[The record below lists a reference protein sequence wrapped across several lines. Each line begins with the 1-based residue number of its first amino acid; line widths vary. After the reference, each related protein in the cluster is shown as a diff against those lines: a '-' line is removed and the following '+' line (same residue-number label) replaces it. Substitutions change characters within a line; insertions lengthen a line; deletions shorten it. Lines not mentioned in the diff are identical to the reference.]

1 MNHRETGS
9 FTPSIK
15 YHRAVP
21 RIPAVLLKVYLKG
34 LDSPKALRADIVF
47 EPRERERETSR
58 TRRILRDHSFTR
70 LVSFVKRAPV
80 KKATVNW
87 VLGIHL
93 VADNLCRCPSFPT
106 IATKRLGISNDWPIS
121 LDGQNAPLIPN
132 PVLDRSKSIDLGS

>member
-47 EPRERERETSR
+47 EPRARERERERESS
-58 TRRILRDHSFTR
+58 LEPNKAHPAGSFIYSAR
-70 LVSFVKRAPV
+70 LVR
-80 KKATVNW
+80 
-87 VLGIHL
+87 
-93 VADNLCRCPSFPT
+93 
-106 IATKRLGISNDWPIS
+106 
-121 LDGQNAPLIPN
+121 
-132 PVLDRSKSIDLGS
+132 

>member
-47 EPRERERETSR
+47 EPRAREKERESFSR
-58 TRRILRDHSFTR
+58 TEQGASCGI
-70 LVSFVKRAPV
+70 
-80 KKATVNW
+80 
-87 VLGIHL
+87 IHL
-93 VADNLCRCPSFPT
+93 
-106 IATKRLGISNDWPIS
+106 
-121 LDGQNAPLIPN
+121 
-132 PVLDRSKSIDLGS
+132 LGSSRSLSERQLRRPRLIEF

>member
-47 EPRERERETSR
+47 EPRKRERQRERESS
-58 TRRILRDHSFTR
+58 LEPNKAHPAGSFIYSAR
-70 LVSFVKRAPV
+70 LVR
-80 KKATVNW
+80 
-87 VLGIHL
+87 
-93 VADNLCRCPSFPT
+93 
-106 IATKRLGISNDWPIS
+106 
-121 LDGQNAPLIPN
+121 
-132 PVLDRSKSIDLGS
+132 

>member
-47 EPRERERETSR
+47 EPRKRERERVLSNR

-70 LVSFVKRAPV
+70 LASFVKRAPV

-93 VADNLCRCPSFPT
+93 VADNLPVTFSVRVSPPLLPPDHRDQTSGNFSND
-106 IATKRLGISNDWPIS
+106 ISRWTKR
-121 LDGQNAPLIPN
+121 ALIRDPSS
-132 PVLDRSKSIDLGS
+132 D

>member
-47 EPRERERETSR
+47 EPRKRERDRERERVLSNR

-70 LVSFVKRAPV
+70 LASFVKRAPV
-80 KKATVNW
+80 KKATVN
-87 VLGIHL
+87 
-93 VADNLCRCPSFPT
+93 
-106 IATKRLGISNDWPIS
+106 
-121 LDGQNAPLIPN
+121 
-132 PVLDRSKSIDLGS
+132 

>member
-47 EPRERERETSR
+47 EPRARERERKRVLSNR

-80 KKATVNW
+80 KKATVN
-87 VLGIHL
+87 
-93 VADNLCRCPSFPT
+93 
-106 IATKRLGISNDWPIS
+106 
-121 LDGQNAPLIPN
+121 
-132 PVLDRSKSIDLGS
+132 

>member
-47 EPRERERETSR
+47 EPRKRESETERERESS
-58 TRRILRDHSFTR
+58 LEPNKAHPAGSFIYSAR
-70 LVSFVKRAPV
+70 LVR
-80 KKATVNW
+80 
-87 VLGIHL
+87 
-93 VADNLCRCPSFPT
+93 
-106 IATKRLGISNDWPIS
+106 
-121 LDGQNAPLIPN
+121 
-132 PVLDRSKSIDLGS
+132 

>member
-47 EPRERERETSR
+47 EPRKREREREREFSR
-58 TRRILRDHSFTR
+58 TEQGASCGI
-70 LVSFVKRAPV
+70 
-80 KKATVNW
+80 
-87 VLGIHL
+87 IHL
-93 VADNLCRCPSFPT
+93 
-106 IATKRLGISNDWPIS
+106 
-121 LDGQNAPLIPN
+121 
-132 PVLDRSKSIDLGS
+132 LGSPRSLSERQLRRPRLIEF